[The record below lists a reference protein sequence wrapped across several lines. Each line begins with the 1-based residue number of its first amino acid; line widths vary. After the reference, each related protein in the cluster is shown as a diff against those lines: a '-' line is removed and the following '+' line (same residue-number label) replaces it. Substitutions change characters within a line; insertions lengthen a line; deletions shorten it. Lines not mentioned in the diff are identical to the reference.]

1 MGLQGEKSTPQA
13 GLQLRDELVN
23 SIYAMVEN
31 EREWPEL
38 LLRLDEYF
46 SRADLPPR
54 KHDTTPLLA
63 HMERASL
70 LIDTLSELRM
80 KTRYTDKVLDR
91 VPMGIALIDPECNIL
106 SINSRAH
113 SLLDSIGAKH
123 RDGHLEFPDAGTQK
137 QFRKVIEQVSGEQ
150 TPGAPLSIENMNLW
164 VSRHGSGS
172 TTRLALYL
180 GHRTSQNQIQ
190 FRRLMEHYGLT
201 EKEARLTARLC
212 DGFIS
217 LEEAADSLHIGI
229 GTARSHLK
237 RVFSKTG
244 VQRQADLIKLVLSN
258 PILTLQYLESSG
270 RAPAPHTQDS
280 QLLHL
285 SSGRTISW
293 AEYGDPK
300 GSPVLF
306 CHAITGCRLL
316 IPQDCTP
323 LTRHGIRLIV
333 PDRAGYGLSTPA
345 SAGSCMQ
352 QWLEDIELFM
362 ACLGIRSCPVI
373 GHSAGGGFA
382 LDLASIYPERVEKL
396 ILLGSVLPLG
406 NRADIRHLLPINRVL
421 IQLGRKNPTVART
434 LLALS
439 MQVLLKKAGS
449 YFGLVNKDIAH
460 LDSAVLEDPIMR
472 KLLDDSFRETT
483 RQGSSHMQDEMLYL
497 ATCWRGNPDNISC
510 PITLWHGD
518 QDKLTPRP
526 VVEKF
531 QQRLGKRGK
540 LHWVEDAGYFLH
552 FHQWHDIIR
561 DIHA

>member
-1 MGLQGEKSTPQA
+1 MGLRGTQSTPQA
-13 GLQLRDELVN
+13 DLPLRDDLVQ

-31 EREWPEL
+31 ENEWPHL
-38 LLRLDEYF
+38 LLKLDEYF
-46 SRADLPPR
+46 ARTDLPPR
-54 KHDTTPLLA
+54 RHDTTPLLA
-63 HMERASL
+63 HMERAGL
-70 LIDTLSELRM
+70 LIDTLAELRL
-80 KTRYTDKVLDR
+80 KTRYADKVLDR
-91 VPMGIALIDPECNIL
+91 VPMGIALIDPESAIISL
-106 SINSRAH
+106 NSRART
-113 SLLDSIGAKH
+113 LLDSIGANH
-123 RDGHLEFPDAGTQK
+123 RDGHLKFRDPDTQAR
-137 QFRKVIEQVSGEQ
+137 FRKVIEQVSSELA
-150 TPGAPLSIENMNLW
+150 PGAPLSIENLNLW
-164 VSRHGSGS
+164 VSRHGSGK
-172 TTRLALYL
+172 TTQLAIYL

-190 FRRLMEHYGLT
+190 FRRLIEHYGLT

-217 LEEAADSLHIGI
+217 LEETADSLHIGI

-258 PILTLQYLESSG
+258 PILTLQYLE
-270 RAPAPHTQDS
+270 PAGPRPAQHIQDS

-300 GSPVLF
+300 GDPVLF

-323 LTRHGIRLIV
+323 LTLHGIRLIV
-333 PDRAGYGLSTPA
+333 PDRAGYGLSTPTTT
-345 SAGSCMQ
+345 GNCMQ
-352 QWLEDIELFM
+352 QWLEDIELLM
-362 ACLGIRSCPVI
+362 VCLGIQSCPVI

-382 LDLASIYPERVEKL
+382 MDLASRYPERVEKL

-421 IQLGRKNPTVART
+421 IQLGRKNPAFART

-439 MQVLLKKAGS
+439 MQVLLKKPGS
-449 YFGLVNKDIAH
+449 YFGLVNKEIAR
-460 LDSAVLEDPIMR
+460 LDSTILQDPIMR
-472 KLLDDSFRETT
+472 RLLDDSFRETT

-497 ATCWRGNPDNISC
+497 ATRWRGNPDDISC
-510 PITLWHGD
+510 RITLWHGD

-531 QQRLGKRGK
+531 QQRLGKRGEMN
-540 LHWVEDAGYFLH
+540 WIEDAGYFLH
-552 FHQWHDIIR
+552 FHHWPDIIKKLR
-561 DIHA
+561 D